1 MMWKEGTVTKFNPV
15 AEEVE
20 VVAAVVT
27 LAAATTIMMKILN
40 KLAV

>member
-1 MMWKEGTVTKFNPV
+1 MWKEGTVTKFKPA

-27 LAAATTIMMKILN
+27 LAAAATIMMKIMN